1 MGAIVGGV
9 VGGLAGAAL
18 LAALLFFVLRR
29 RRSGTK
35 RSAVDSKL
43 TNPWD
48 LVIAPP
54 PSGQIPLSLCRSST
68 WDRTEHAADQQAWQD
83 SFVMQKALRQTAADY
98 QIWLQLIRVL
108 GVVWESCVVAAS
120 L

>member
-29 RRSGTK
+29 RKSGTK
-35 RSAVDSKL
+35 PSAVDSKL

-48 LVIAPP
+48 QVIPPP
-54 PSGQIPLSLCRSST
+54 PSWQIAFPSVGQ
-68 WDRTEHAADQQAWQD
+68 
-83 SFVMQKALRQTAADY
+83 
-98 QIWLQLIRVL
+98 VL
-108 GVVWESCVVAAS
+108 WV
-120 L
+120 